1 MSALSLPLTS
11 GPLPSG
17 LLHFGQ
23 MMEVLEENSELVFL
37 FNLVKGQ
44 GDSSMACHIAST
56 AGLPQEIVDRGAEVR
71 RDSVQIHCPSNGNG
85 DRQYTQCSLHAPSSA
100 ILGV

>member
-1 MSALSLPLTS
+1 MSVLSLPLTS

-17 LLHFGQ
+17 PLPSGQ

-85 DRQYTQCSLHAPSSA
+85 DRQCTRCSLHAPSSA